1 MVWDKIKEMN
11 LYDKIGDDLK
21 MINSKDSNAIES
33 YITDTEKLLT
43 IKECMHEG
51 MDSRSIGE
59 ELGLTINQVDI
70 IKELLGKLN

>member
-1 MVWDKIKEMN
+1 
-11 LYDKIGDDLK
+11 

-33 YITDTEKLLT
+33 YITDTEKLQT
-43 IKECMHEG
+43 MKKKCMHEG